1 MKVKSKVRAGRP
13 NYCSPIGFPKVPGGG
28 PVFAF

>member
-13 NYCSPIGFPKVPGGG
+13 NYCSPILPKLPGGG
-28 PVFAF
+28 LVYSF

>member
-13 NYCSPIGFPKVPGGG
+13 PACGALPPPPPPGEDVP
-28 PVFAF
+28 VYI